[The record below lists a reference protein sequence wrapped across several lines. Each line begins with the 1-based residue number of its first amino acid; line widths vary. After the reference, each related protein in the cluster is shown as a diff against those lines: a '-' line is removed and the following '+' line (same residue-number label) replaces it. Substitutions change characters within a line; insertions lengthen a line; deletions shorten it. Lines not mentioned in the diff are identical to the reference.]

1 MSDAPSADSASKPTV
16 TPVANGFQL
25 TPPEVITPVV
35 PEASKSAVP
44 LAEATK
50 TAVDEQVAKYVD
62 ALLKEDVESA
72 AFKGKLDSAFALG
85 REEISIA
92 PSQKVPM
99 PAARSRWQL
108 EPRSMFV
115 ECEWLGSSE
124 GAPSDSHPFGWSS
137 VAREARLTPAA
148 HSLSYLAQSQQHRC
162 PALIWCLDP

>member
-1 MSDAPSADSASKPTV
+1 MSDAPSADSASKPTI
-16 TPVANGFQL
+16 TAVANGVQL

-62 ALLKEDVESA
+62 ALLREDVESA

-92 PSQKVPM
+92 SSLMQSRFMQQNFVGVESS
-99 PAARSRWQL
+99 PAYKAISDIRAQL
-108 EPRSMFV
+108 DDLNPGKQGDLFQPNKI
-115 ECEWLGSSE
+115 LGVIPWGNKLQTYFGKYQSA
-124 GAPSDSHPFGWSS
+124 GA
-137 VAREARLTPAA
+137 
-148 HSLSYLAQSQQHRC
+148 Q
-162 PALIWCLDP
+162 